1 MPRVKCN
8 KCDKTETVLRS
19 GFVRGKQRFYCKE
32 CSYHFTLHHEGRKPE
47 GRQIVHQTTIIDI
60 AKAIGV
66 SNSTVSRAL
75 RDHADISF
83 ETKEAIKALA
93 VKMDYQ
99 PNLFAQSFAKKQ
111 TNIIGVIIPNLET
124 TFFSIML
131 SGIQHVANRYGYKV
145 MICQSNESH
154 KTEVDNIQALMR
166 NWIDG
171 LLICH
176 SLETA
181 SYEHIKVHMNK
192 GIPIVHFHRVC
203 METDTSKVMAEDVKG
218 AEEMTD
224 HLVGQGCKRI
234 ALIIGPHHLGITVKR
249 LHGYQKSLKK
259 HGIPY
264 RLELVA
270 YTDFT
275 HSSVIMNMDRWL
287 AMPEPP
293 DAVFSI
299 SDKCAIHTL
308 RYLKQLRIPVPSRIC
323 VAGFGNDPMGEVI
336 EPGLTTYNSNTLQ
349 VGETAAQLFFDQ
361 ILSGDNFKP
370 KTKII
375 KGNIIIRGS
384 TLRNNAGEDGR
395 MPG

>member
-1 MPRVKCN
+1 MPRVKCS
-8 KCDKTETVLRS
+8 KCEKTETVLRS

-32 CSYHFTLHHEGRKPE
+32 CSFHFTLHHEGKKISGRK
-47 GRQIVHQTTIIDI
+47 IVHQTTIIDI

-75 RDHADISF
+75 RNHADISY

-111 TNIIGVIIPNLET
+111 TNTIGVIIPNLET

-131 SGIQHVANRYGYKV
+131 SGIQNVANKYGYKV

-154 KTEVDNIQALMR
+154 KAEVENIQALMR

-176 SLETA
+176 SIETD
-181 SYEHIKVHMNK
+181 SFEHVKLHMNK
-192 GIPIVHFHRVC
+192 GIPIVHFHRVS
-203 METDTSKVMAEDVKG
+203 MDTDTSKVMAEDVKG
-218 AEEMTD
+218 AEEITD
-224 HLVGQGCKRI
+224 HLAGQGCKRI
-234 ALIIGPHHLGITVKR
+234 AIIVGSNHLLITKKKLD
-249 LHGYQKSLKK
+249 GYKKSLEKN
-259 HGIPY
+259 GL
-264 RLELVA
+264 RFNEDLVA

-275 HSSVIMNMDRWL
+275 HQSVITAVDNWL
-287 AMPEPP
+287 TIRERP
-293 DAVFSI
+293 DAIFSI
-299 SDKCAIHTL
+299 SDKCAIFTMRH
-308 RYLKQLRIPVPSRIC
+308 LKQLKIKIPQEIC

-336 EPGLTTYNSNTLQ
+336 EPGLTTFNPNTLRI
-349 VGETAAQLFFDQ
+349 GETAAELFFEQ

-375 KGNIIIRGS
+375 KGNLIIRGS
-384 TLRNNAGEDGR
+384 TVRIHASRPL
-395 MPG
+395 

>member
-8 KCDKTETVLRS
+8 KCNKTETVLRS
-19 GFVRGKQRFYCKE
+19 GFVRGKQRFFCKE
-32 CSYHFTLHHEGRKPE
+32 CAYHFTLHHEGKKANDKKK
-47 GRQIVHQTTIIDI
+47 IHQTTIIDI

-75 RDHADISF
+75 RNHSDISA
-83 ETKEAIKALA
+83 ETREAIKALA

-111 TNIIGVIIPNLET
+111 TNTIGVIIPNLET

-131 SGIQHVANRYGYKV
+131 SGIQNVANKYGYKV

-154 KTEVDNIQALMR
+154 KSEVENIQALMR

-176 SLETA
+176 SIETD
-181 SYEHIKVHMNK
+181 SFEHIKLQMNK

-203 METDTSKVMAEDVKG
+203 METETSKVMAEDVKG
-218 AEEMTD
+218 AEEITD
-224 HLVGQGCKRI
+224 HLAAQGCKRI
-234 ALIIGPHHLGITVKR
+234 AIIVGSRHLLLTRKR
-249 LHGYQKSLKK
+249 LQGYEKSLRKR
-259 HGIPY
+259 G
-264 RLELVA
+264 LEYNEELIA

-275 HSSVIMNMDRWL
+275 HQAVIKSVEGWL
-287 AMPEPP
+287 ALERRP
-293 DAVFSI
+293 DAIFSI
-299 SDKCAIHTL
+299 SDKCAIFTL
-308 RYLKQLRIPVPSRIC
+308 RHLKQRKIKVPEEIC

-336 EPGLTTYNSNTLQ
+336 EPGLTTYNSNTLK
-349 VGETAAQLFFDQ
+349 VGETAAELFFEQ
-361 ILSGDNFKP
+361 ILSGENFKP
-370 KTKII
+370 KTKIV

-384 TLRNNAGEDGR
+384 TLRNSPGEI
-395 MPG
+395 

>member
-1 MPRVKCN
+1 MPRIKCN
-8 KCDKTETVLRS
+8 KCNKAETVLRS

-32 CSYHFTLHHEGRKPE
+32 CNYHFTLHHESRKSND
-47 GRQIVHQTTIIDI
+47 RKIVHQTTIIDI

-75 RDHADISF
+75 RNHADISF

-111 TNIIGVIIPNLET
+111 TNTIGVIIPNLET

-154 KTEVDNIQALMR
+154 KSEVENIQALMR

-176 SLETA
+176 SIETA
-181 SYEHIKVHMNK
+181 SFEHIKLQMNK

-203 METDTSKVMAEDVKG
+203 METETSKVMAEDVKG
-218 AEEMTD
+218 AEEITD
-224 HLVGQGCKRI
+224 HLAAQGCKRI
-234 ALIIGPHHLGITVKR
+234 AIIVGSHHLLLSRKR
-249 LHGYQKSLKK
+249 LQGFQKSLKK
-259 HGIPY
+259 NGLHFY
-264 RLELVA
+264 EELVA

-275 HSSVIMNMDRWL
+275 HQSVINNLDRWL
-287 AMPEPP
+287 ALPERP
-293 DAVFSI
+293 DAIFSI
-299 SDKCAIHTL
+299 SDKCAIYTL
-308 RYLKQLRIPVPSRIC
+308 RYLKKLKIPVPSEIC

-336 EPGLTTYNSNTLQ
+336 EPGLTTYDSNTLK
-349 VGETAAQLFFDQ
+349 VGEAAAQLFFDQ

-384 TLRNNAGEDGR
+384 TVRD
-395 MPG
+395 

>member
-1 MPRVKCN
+1 MPRIKCK
-8 KCDKTETVLRS
+8 KCGKAETVLRS

-32 CSYHFTLHHEGRKPE
+32 CAYHFTLHHETRKTSD
-47 GRQIVHQTTIIDI
+47 RRVAHQTTIIDI

-75 RDHADISF
+75 RDHADISY

-111 TNIIGVIIPNLET
+111 TNTIGVIIPNLET

-131 SGIQHVANRYGYKV
+131 SGIQRVANRYGYKV

-154 KTEVDNIQALMR
+154 KSEVENIQALMR

-176 SLETA
+176 SLET
-181 SYEHIKVHMNK
+181 SSFEHVRLQMNK

-203 METDTSKVMAEDVKG
+203 LETDTSKVMVEDVKG
-218 AEEMTD
+218 AEEITD
-224 HLVGQGCKRI
+224 HLVAQGCRRI
-234 ALIIGPHHLGITVKR
+234 AIIVGSHHLLLTRKR
-249 LHGYQKSLKK
+249 LQGYHKSLKK
-259 HGIPY
+259 HGL
-264 RLELVA
+264 RSDDSLVA

-275 HSSVIMNMDRWL
+275 HQSVIYNLDKWL
-287 AMPEPP
+287 AMPDRP
-293 DAVFSI
+293 DAIFSI
-299 SDKCAIHTL
+299 SDKCAIYTL
-308 RYLKQLRIPVPSRIC
+308 RHLKKLNIAVPAAIC

-336 EPGLTTYNSNTLQ
+336 EPALTTYDSNTLQ
-349 VGETAAQLFFDQ
+349 IGETAAQLFFDQ

-375 KGNIIIRGS
+375 KGNIIIRNS
-384 TLRNNAGEDGR
+384 TRRHG
-395 MPG
+395 